1 MMREE
6 EEEASIRQPK
16 VSMVGW
22 SADDQYAAVACSDFA
37 VRVWHTGTGQ
47 LVHVLQVSEHSGRQ
61 AQYTTL
67 FHIYRCVCVCV
78 W

>member
-47 LVHVLQVSEHSGRQ
+47 LVHVLQASILYHVIPYLQ
-61 AQYTTL
+61 M
-67 FHIYRCVCVCV
+67 CVCVR
-78 W
+78 